1 VRVAS
6 GIRESSRI
14 ERSRNMK
21 RRQFLSATAAGAA
34 GWFAAQH
41 VEGERSQ
48 DAGGPAPAGDRSG
61 EPQQTG
67 SLPEITWSRKV
78 PVRYEA
84 DVAVIGGGIAGVCA
98 AAAAARSGA
107 KVILVERFA
116 VTGGVLT
123 TGGVANFCDG
133 SQVRAPLG
141 EVFAEIVSDLDAW
154 GAIGHGK
161 SSVFHYETMA
171 VILQELLLRR
181 AVKLLLHTRFVDARV
196 DQGRIT
202 ECIVCGPS
210 GPEALRA
217 AQFIDCSGE
226 SVLARTAGF
235 EMVSDRY
242 EGRWQLPMSIM
253 YFVRHVKPADAGPSL
268 PEGWFERIT
277 DEADLPMTSVWPD
290 GPGGNAIKVKI
301 PMFDATD
308 TESLTAAE
316 IRGRRRMM
324 EVMDFHHRVQKKP
337 WRLDHCSP
345 IIGIREGARIRGD
358 YVLTVDDL
366 RAGRAFDD
374 GVARGTFCLDGHKP
388 DDDKRTYILPKDQLA
403 VPPYQIPLRSL
414 IARDGKNL
422 MMAGR
427 NLSADQLA
435 LSSARVSTSAAMMGQ
450 AAGITAAMAVSRNCD
465 PRELDPAEVCR
476 VVCER
481 GAKLDV

>member
-1 VRVAS
+1 MS
-6 GIRESSRI
+6 
-14 ERSRNMK
+14 
-21 RRQFLSATAAGAA
+21 AAGAA
-34 GWFAAQH
+34 GWLAAQQAESIQPPQNDNRPEPAEDEP
-41 VEGERSQ
+41 VEA
-48 DAGGPAPAGDRSG
+48 D
-61 EPQQTG
+61 QTD
-67 SLPEITWSRKV
+67 SLAEITWSRRV

-123 TGGVANFCDG
+123 SGGVANFCDG

-154 GAIGHGK
+154 GAIGHGR

-181 AVKLLLHTRFVDARV
+181 GVKLLLHTRFVDARV
-196 DQGRIT
+196 GQGRIK

-235 EMVSDRY
+235 ETMRDWY
-242 EGRWQLPMSIM
+242 DGRWRLPMSMM
-253 YFVRHVKPADAGPSL
+253 YFVRHVKEEDAEPSL
-268 PEGWFERIT
+268 PEGWFEPIT
-277 DEADLPMTSVWPD
+277 DKADLPMTSVWPD
-290 GPGGNAIKVKI
+290 GPGGNAIKIKV

-324 EVMDFHHRVQKKP
+324 EVMDFHRRVEKKP

-345 IIGIREGARIRGD
+345 IIGIREGARIVGD
-358 YVLTVDDL
+358 YVLTADDL

-374 GVARGTFCLDGHKP
+374 GVARGTFYLDGHKP

-450 AAGITAAMAVSRNCD
+450 AAGIAAAMAAGRNCD
-465 PRELDPAEVCR
+465 PGDLNPAEVRR

>member
-1 VRVAS
+1 
-6 GIRESSRI
+6 
-14 ERSRNMK
+14 MK
-21 RRQFLSATAAGAA
+21 RRQFLSAAAGAA
-34 GWFAAQH
+34 GWLAAQP
-41 VEGERSQ
+41 VPASRPSE
-48 DAGGPAPAGDRSG
+48 DAGRPAPDADRSI
-61 EPQQTG
+61 ERESATD

-116 VTGGVLT
+116 VTGGMLT
-123 TGGVANFCDG
+123 SGGVSNFCDET
-133 SQVRAPLG
+133 QVRRPLG
-141 EVFAEIVSDLDAW
+141 EVFAEIVADLDAW
-154 GAIGHGK
+154 RTLGHGK

-181 AVKLLLHTRFVDARV
+181 GVKLLLHTRFVDARV

-202 ECIVCGPS
+202 ECIVCGVS

-226 SVLARTAGF
+226 SALARAAGF
-235 EMVSDRY
+235 ETRRDWYDDRW
-242 EGRWQLPMSIM
+242 RLPMSLM
-253 YFVRHVKPADAGPSL
+253 YFVRHVQGGIAGPSL
-268 PEGWFERIT
+268 PEGWFEPIT
-277 DEADLPMTSVWPD
+277 DKADLPMTSVWPD
-290 GPGGNAIKVKI
+290 GPGGNAIKIKI

-316 IRGRRRMM
+316 IQGRRRMM
-324 EVMDFHHRVQKKP
+324 EVLDYQQRVEKKP

-345 IIGIREGARIRGD
+345 IIGIREGARIVGD
-358 YVLTVDDL
+358 YVLSVADL

-374 GVARGTFCLDGHKP
+374 GVARGTYYLDGHKP

-450 AAGITAAMAVSRNCD
+450 AAGIAAALAAGKTCD
-465 PRELDPAEVCR
+465 PRDLDPADVRR
-476 VVCER
+476 VVVER
-481 GAKLDV
+481 GAELAV